1 MALERDAAYGKD
13 ELTGLLRRLIDEEGF
28 VETDFV
34 LAGSAR
40 LLFAGILDHISDI
53 DIVAR
58 GMTLVRAFELTRR
71 PGHGGVVRGENTG
84 DEIAQLFGGRI
95 NVSEKWVH
103 SRDRTDELI
112 DCAETVGG
120 FRCFRWR
127 DIRSYKKGLDRE
139 KDREDLAVLRRTFG
153 TPQLL
158 ANLQN
163 PQSGHRTGRRLV
175 RT

>member
-1 MALERDAAYGKD
+1 MALDRTAAHGKD
-13 ELTGLLRRLIDEEGF
+13 ELTGLVRRLIEDEGF
-28 VETDFV
+28 IEADFV

-40 LLFAGILDHISDI
+40 LLCEGILDRVSDI

-58 GMTLVRAFELTRR
+58 GTTLERAFELTEVG
-71 PGHGGVVRGENTG
+71 GHGGRVFGENTG

-95 NVSEKWVH
+95 NVSGKWVH

-112 DCAETVGG
+112 DCADTVGG

-127 DIRSYKKGLDRE
+127 DIRSYKRDLDRE
-139 KDREDLAVLRRTFG
+139 KDREDLAALRRAFG

-158 ANLQN
+158 ANLRK
-163 PQSGHRTGRRLV
+163 PPPGRRPERELIRV
-175 RT
+175 